1 MFTQKSM
8 KKILLCI
15 FTAGCFVN
23 ASGQE
28 AVWLCSKT
36 VTAQTDQQ
44 LSQKND
50 NDAGGFSLASSGT
63 NPDVINISV
72 MDLMDIYS
80 GDRVTLG
87 GKRLSACFM
96 RGEGALNAAALRSLG
111 LKSSVSQTLARKSAI
126 VQSHLYLVTDEEEMM
141 ACIKDHFPA
150 VGYAHTPIE
159 TDEVA
164 PCF

>member
-1 MFTQKSM
+1 M
-8 KKILLCI
+8 KKTLLCI
-15 FTAGCFVN
+15 FAAACFVN
-23 ASGQE
+23 AFAQE
-28 AVWLCSKT
+28 AVWHCSKT
-36 VTAQTDQQ
+36 VTTNEDNQ
-44 LSQKND
+44 LSHRTD

-80 GDRVTLG
+80 GEKVTLG

-96 RGEGALNAAALRSLG
+96 RGESALNTAALRSLG

-126 VQSHLYLVTDEEEMM
+126 VQSHLYLVTDEREMM

-150 VGYAHTPIE
+150 VGYAHTPTE